1 MISSRA
7 SSRGFTLVELLVV
20 IAIVGILT
28 AILLPAVQSA
38 REAARRVSCVNNV
51 KQLTLACLHF
61 ESRHGAL
68 PYARKADLPDAY
80 TWTQLILPQIEQQ
93 DVQDMYFDLF
103 VKDGSASPQYEY
115 RPYGPDQRKRTAR
128 LAQIPQFYCPSDQS
142 PAASELDSP
151 LWGYW
156 RGNYRGCLG
165 YIQSVRFSLTN
176 SRQAGAFTIRRF
188 QGPRVYGG
196 ELDGKPPEQVRLSD
210 IVDGTTHTLLVSEGI
225 APVSSQNYCGP
236 LGEVISGN
244 IGGALFDARLAPN
257 SNEPDF
263 IERICPRDGGD
274 VEYPAPCQ
282 FVATNNAQ
290 ATAAA
295 RSYHRSGVVAS
306 RVDGSVTFIFED
318 IDLKAWQAAGT
329 RAGEEIPRAV
339 D

>member
-1 MISSRA
+1 MISSRKSA
-7 SSRGFTLVELLVV
+7 RGFTLVELLVV

-38 REAARRVSCVNNV
+38 REAARRVSCVNNI
-51 KQLTLACLHF
+51 KQLTLACLHY

-93 DVQDMYFDLF
+93 DVQDMYFDLY
-103 VKDGSASPQYEY
+103 VKDGSTSPQYEY

-128 LAQIPQFYCPSDQS
+128 HAQIPQFYCPSDRT
-142 PAASELDSP
+142 PAASELESP

-156 RGNYRGCLG
+156 RGNYRGCVG
-165 YIQSVRFSLTN
+165 YIEMRRFTVVDS
-176 SRQAGAFTIRRF
+176 SKAGAFTVRRF

-196 ELDGKPPEQVRLSD
+196 GLDGKPPEQVRLSD
-210 IVDGTTHTLLVSEGI
+210 IIDGTMHTLLISEGI
-225 APVSSQNYCGP
+225 APVSLPKYCGP

-257 SNEPDF
+257 SNEPDR
-263 IERICPRDGGD
+263 IERMCPREAGD
-274 VEYPAPCQ
+274 VEYPSLCQ
-282 FVATNNAQ
+282 FAPNSAQ

-295 RSYHRSGVVAS
+295 RSYHPGGVVAS
-306 RVDGSVTFIFED
+306 RVDGSVTFVFDD
-318 IDLKAWQAAGT
+318 IDVKVWQAAGT
-329 RAGEEIPRAV
+329 RAGEEILRAI